1 MKLIVNIKIDDNRTL
16 NKNKY
21 FFGNQYENG
30 ATTVHLDLPGDWQ
43 YDLYMFYRLG
53 SEKYSA
59 LKISKDFKMPIKI
72 TKNAGEYEAYIV
84 CSSAE
89 SGDILKAENVF
100 ISNIF
105 KFIINPIGLEGGAK

>member
-1 MKLIVNIKIDDNRTL
+1 MIVNIKIDDNRTL

-21 FFGNQYENG
+21 LFGNQYENG
-30 ATTVHLDLPGDWQ
+30 ATTVHLDLPSDWQ

-53 SEKYSA
+53 SESYAA
-59 LKISKDFKMPIKI
+59 LKISKDFKIPIKI

-100 ISNIF
+100 ISDVF
-105 KFIINPIGLEGGAK
+105 KFVIKPINLEGGV

>member
-1 MKLIVNIKIDDNRTL
+1 MIVNIKIDDNRTL

-30 ATTVHLDLPGDWQ
+30 ATTVHLDLPSDWQ

-53 SEKYSA
+53 EAKYTP
-59 LKISKDFKMPIKI
+59 LKISNDFKIPIKI

-89 SGDILKAENVF
+89 SGDILKADNVF
-100 ISNIF
+100 ISDVF
-105 KFIINPIGLEGGAK
+105 KFVIKNVNLEGGAK

>member
-1 MKLIVNIKIDDNRTL
+1 MIVNIKIDDNRTL

-30 ATTVHLDLPGDWQ
+30 ATMIHLDLPSDWQ

-53 SEKYSA
+53 SEKYTA
-59 LKISKDFKMPIKI
+59 LKISKDFKIPIKI
-72 TKNAGEYEAYIV
+72 TKNSGEYEAYIV